1 MALPVEGTPYPDQ
14 TVSRKEIE
22 RWADLYAGRT
32 IGKQDVLDPD
42 PDLAD
47 SGSEGNTERRRVR
60 GGLAAD
66 IGQTAA
72 NLVIGKQVGYEFSPE
87 HTELAETV
95 ADETDA
101 EWERVATKNGFARL
115 LTEIFEISSVF
126 GGAYVRAVANPDNL
140 DVPYGTVIDP
150 TRVQPVFVDGF
161 LKAATLYTEMKI
173 EGMHVWRY
181 VEDRNNRTKTIDA
194 ALYRG
199 TVANIGDKVS
209 MDALEETQGL
219 PEHEVYPDGVEE
231 MVFYFPNLYPNRRRP
246 GSFHGRSDL
255 QNIESLCQAV
265 DIALTALMQD
275 IRLGRTIMTIPDTML
290 MYGSEEGSGASFNRN
305 RELYTTLDIPPD
317 NPNAKIELFQGT
329 IRTTEF
335 IDAILQ
341 YIERAVTLAGFSPQ
355 TFGLHIDGSAPSGVA
370 LKIRESKTI
379 STTENKRLNAEAPLV
394 ALVETFLKLNV
405 AIFGWT
411 GAPARPRITW
421 APVRDDDPLAVAQT
435 VETLMRAKA
444 ISIEQAVRMARPDLS
459 ENDVNAEV
467 DKIMIE
473 AGLKVDASMSDMP
486 SDTQFNDMQ
495 SQGYDPFA

>member
-1 MALPVEGTPYPDQ
+1 
-14 TVSRKEIE
+14 
-22 RWADLYAGRT
+22 
-32 IGKQDVLDPD
+32 
-42 PDLAD
+42 
-47 SGSEGNTERRRVR
+47 
-60 GGLAAD
+60 
-66 IGQTAA
+66 
-72 NLVIGKQVGYEFSPE
+72 
-87 HTELAETV
+87 
-95 ADETDA
+95 
-101 EWERVATKNGFARL
+101 
-115 LTEIFEISSVF
+115 
-126 GGAYVRAVANPDNL
+126 
-140 DVPYGTVIDP
+140 
-150 TRVQPVFVDGF
+150 
-161 LKAATLYTEMKI
+161 
-173 EGMHVWRY
+173 
-181 VEDRNNRTKTIDA
+181 
-194 ALYRG
+194 
-199 TVANIGDKVS
+199 
-209 MDALEETQGL
+209 
-219 PEHEVYPDGVEE
+219 
-231 MVFYFPNLYPNRRRP
+231 
-246 GSFHGRSDL
+246 
-255 QNIESLCQAV
+255 
-265 DIALTALMQD
+265 
-275 IRLGRTIMTIPDTML
+275 